1 MPLPVGGGPR
11 FFFGTTLVLAINH
24 GTIETSRGEAVS
36 RLPDHFE
43 NEADIQN
50 IVLVTDLLLVMLAQP
65 DADTA
70 IDGMHRVMQ
79 IISEHAHAL
88 RERMYGVSNE
98 APARRTH
105 RKRDRQRLMTHHR
118 RLKS

>member
-1 MPLPVGGGPR
+1 M
-11 FFFGTTLVLAINH
+11 
-24 GTIETSRGEAVS
+24 
-36 RLPDHFE
+36 
-43 NEADIQN
+43 
-50 IVLVTDLLLVMLAQP
+50 LLMMLAQP

-88 RERMYGVSNE
+88 RERMYGASNE
-98 APARRTH
+98 APARGTH